1 MELLK
6 PSRERRGVEYE
17 VWVEH
22 MEVGVSGLGTL
33 IAPESLYLLLD
44 AARGYQLLFSKFKRA
59 SVGGRTIGLN
69 KQGKCVV
76 WHS

>member
-1 MELLK
+1 
-6 PSRERRGVEYE
+6 
-17 VWVEH
+17 
-22 MEVGVSGLGTL
+22 MEVAVDGLGKL
-33 IAPESLYLLLD
+33 IAQESLYLLLE

-59 SVGGRTIGLN
+59 SVGGKTIGLN